1 MSPPTF
7 VRQMFLMYQVKW
19 KRPRSRRLIDT
30 IRGGLPAPARGLTWD
45 MKEEGRADTRRC
57 TIRKPG

>member
-7 VRQMFLMYQVKW
+7 VRQMFLMYQVNIE
-19 KRPRSRRLIDT
+19 RPRSRRLIDA

-45 MKEEGRADTRRC
+45 MKGVSRADSRRH